1 MSDHPGISTALLSL
15 SDPLRR
21 GLFEE
26 LSAADELPVDALT
39 KGRGVSQPAI
49 SQHLKV
55 LRDAGLVIERR
66 DGRRAYYRALPHGL
80 DPLHSWLRDQAR
92 NMRARKAK
100 GARE

>member
-1 MSDHPGISTALLSL
+1 MSLVLRALG
-15 SDPLRR
+15 DPLRR
-21 GLFEE
+21 DLFEA
-26 LSAADELPVDALT
+26 LGAAGELPVDALT

-66 DGRRAYYRALPHGL
+66 EGRRAYYRALLHGL
-80 DPLHSWLRDQAR
+80 DPLHSWLRDQAQ
-92 NMRARKAK
+92 NMRARKTK

>member
-1 MSDHPGISTALLSL
+1 MAAALRALA
-15 SDPLRR
+15 DPIRR
-21 GLFEE
+21 GLFDA
-26 LSAADELPVDALT
+26 LAAAGELPVGALT

-66 DGRRAYYRALPHGL
+66 DGRRAYYRALPEGL
-80 DPLHSWLRDQAR
+80 DPLHSWLQD
-92 NMRARKAK
+92 RARQLRAQKK

>member
-1 MSDHPGISTALLSL
+1 MTGALRALA
-15 SDPLRR
+15 DPLRR
-21 GLFEE
+21 GLFES
-26 LSAADELPVDALT
+26 LAAAGELPVDALV

-66 DGRRAYYRALPHGL
+66 EGRRAYYRALPEGL
-80 DPLHSWLRDQAR
+80 DPLHSWLLDLAQT
-92 NMRARKAK
+92 MRAHKK

>member
-1 MSDHPGISTALLSL
+1 LSGHQDRDPALRALA
-15 SDPLRR
+15 DPLRR
-21 GLFEE
+21 GLFEA
-26 LSAADELPVDALT
+26 LAAAGELPVDALV

-80 DPLHSWLRDQAR
+80 DPLHSWLQQQAR
-92 NMRARKAK
+92 AFAAQKSK
-100 GARE
+100 GARA

>member
-1 MSDHPGISTALLSL
+1 MRALA
-15 SDPLRR
+15 DPLRR
-21 GLFEE
+21 GLFES
-26 LSAADELPVDALT
+26 LSMAGELPVDALT

-66 DGRRAYYRALPHGL
+66 DGRRAYYRALPEGL
-80 DPLHSWLRDQAR
+80 DPLHSWLQSQAQTL
-92 NMRARKAK
+92 RARKNK

>member
-1 MSDHPGISTALLSL
+1 MLQTMRALA
-15 SDPLRR
+15 DPLRR
-21 GLFEE
+21 GLFEA
-26 LSAADELPVDALT
+26 LAAAGELPVDALA

-66 DGRRAYYRALPHGL
+66 AGRRAYYRALPEGL
-80 DPLHSWLRDQAR
+80 DPLHSWLRIQAQ
-92 NMRARKAK
+92 NMRTHKK